1 VSAELE
7 HYQPAQ
13 GTVIPITGGT
23 VVAPLPPATDVDGW
37 ITVIA
42 QVAQLAER
50 IADTDFVPDAL
61 RRKPAAIT
69 AAILSGR
76 EMGVAPM
83 TALQHINVIKGKPGQ
98 DALLMRA
105 LVLSKG
111 HLIEYGDCN
120 DTRALVRGKRRDE
133 DTWTEVVFT
142 ADQARRAKIDLGG
155 YPEDKLIARAT
166 SRLCRRKFADVISGM
181 SYTLEELQDGDVEFV
196 VGDEPATTAPA
207 EPTPAPA
214 ERTAQRRSARPTAAK
229 TTATSKTSAPG
240 KTRASA
246 AGAATPAAADP
257 RRSGPPLPGED
268 DYDEPPAEEQAPGP
282 VDTDPSTKP
291 QNAHMHALFR
301 EAEVSDRDERLKL
314 TGLLLNRQLDTSKGL
329 TVADARGIIDA
340 LVQLKESGHEQGLA
354 GAVND
359 MLNMAALADADGQDG
374 EQAVADDDDTRDE
387 SAS

>member
-1 VSAELE
+1 MTAELDR
-7 HYQPAQ
+7 YQGAQ
-13 GTVIPITGGT
+13 APVIPITGGHAL
-23 VVAPLPPATDVDGW
+23 APLPPATDVDGW
-37 ITVIA
+37 ITVVT
-42 QVAQLAER
+42 QVAMLAER

-111 HLIEYGDCN
+111 HQIEYGDCS

-142 ADQARRAKIDLGG
+142 ADQARKAKIDLGG

-196 VGDEPATTAPA
+196 LGDEQPPALPAREETTAPA
-207 EPTPAPA
+207 P
-214 ERTAQRRSARPTAAK
+214 RTAQRATRKKPAPKTPAAASGGGTAA
-229 TTATSKTSAPG
+229 
-240 KTRASA
+240 A
-246 AGAATPAAADP
+246 AGAAAPTSA
-257 RRSGPPLPGED
+257 GPPLPGED
-268 DYDEPPAEEQAPGP
+268 GYDTPSADEPGERDPNRPSSTEQNR
-282 VDTDPSTKP
+282 K
-291 QNAHMHALFR
+291 MHALFR
-301 EAEVSDRDERLKL
+301 EAELGGANDRDDRLRL
-314 TGLLLNRQLDTSKGL
+314 TGLLLKRQLDTSKGL
-329 TVADARGIIDA
+329 SVADASLVIDA
-340 LVQLKESGHEQGLA
+340 LSQLESAGHPDGLA
-354 GAVND
+354 GA
-359 MLNMAALADADGQDG
+359 AADLLTADDIRREEAKIAAEEDQGDAA
-374 EQAVADDDDTRDE
+374 QAAADDDARTE
-387 SAS
+387 S